1 MYLNNLGTPM
11 EIAGDPTRLVENL
24 VVEAEDLL
32 LQIVCFHVWV
42 STPVIGTILDDN
54 DRQ

>member
-11 EIAGDPTRLVENL
+11 EIAGDSTRLVENL
-24 VVEAEDLL
+24 VDEAKDLL
-32 LQIVCFHVWV
+32 LQIVATMYGSARRLLVY
-42 STPVIGTILDDN
+42 SPDDN